1 MNDDFL
7 RRIRVEPP
15 AGFMASLKAR
25 LDRQLPPAA
34 AAPRRSLLRVLVFGL
49 LFGGSVF
56 AISLL
61 SVNGLPDFARN
72 LVQIRHPDAKSTAA
86 AAGHPDALPH
96 SPASSGLTSFPLRQG
111 PAEGSEPAGKQ
122 LDLPRSTGSPGPANG
137 TAPTAQ
143 SIAGAASTSPS
154 RVINLVTSKTLQAY
168 IKLRTAGIGH
178 ANGPFRADVSVTA
191 ADGAD
196 EALAQFCSKGA
207 AAGNKPSPDI
217 AVVPRRITR
226 AEYEVCTRNI
236 GNLAEAQVERQAI
249 VIARSKLY
257 GTLTLSEKDIFLA
270 LAAEI
275 PDPEHPGTFISNP
288 NTTWDRVNDSLGGEP
303 IEVFGPD
310 AQSTTGV
317 AFRQILLEAG
327 CNSLPA
333 IAALKQTDSDR
344 YEQVCTTLRK
354 DGAYVEMSEE
364 LPYDTLQR
372 LQSHPN
378 AIGVLG
384 YAQQHMVGSIFHSN
398 YMLITNPIGG
408 VEPTLEAIANGSYP
422 GARTLYVYLNQWRT
436 STGAPYL
443 IAWLA
448 GADNFIA
455 APLDEA
461 QLKVLR
467 TYPLKFPDL
476 KL

>member
-7 RRIRVEPP
+7 HRIRVEPP

-34 AAPRRSLLRVLVFGL
+34 AAPRRSLLRVLLFGL

-61 SVNGLPDFARN
+61 SVNGLPDFART

-86 AAGHPDALPH
+86 AAGHPGASPH
-96 SPASSGLTSFPLRQG
+96 SPAGSGLTSFPARQG

-122 LDLPRSTGSPGPANG
+122 LDLPRSTGSPGPANS

-143 SIAGAASTSPS
+143 SIAGAASTSP
-154 RVINLVTSKTLQAY
+154 RQVINLVTSKTLQAY
-168 IKLRTAGIGH
+168 IELRTAGFGH
-178 ANGPFRADVSVTA
+178 ANGPFRPDVSVTA
-191 ADGAD
+191 TDGAA

-207 AAGNKPSPDI
+207 AGGNKPSPDI
-217 AVVPRRITR
+217 AAVPRRITQ

-236 GNLAEAQVERQAI
+236 GGIAEVQVERQAI
-249 VIARSKLY
+249 VLARSKLY
-257 GTLTLSEKDIFLA
+257 GTLALSEKDLFLA

-288 NTTWDRVNDSLGGEP
+288 NTTWDSGEP
-303 IEVFGPD
+303 IEVFGPR

-333 IAALKQTDSDR
+333 IAALKQTDSAR
-344 YEQVCTTLRK
+344 YEQVCTTIRK
-354 DGAYVEMSEE
+354 DGAYVEIPEE
-364 LPYDTLQR
+364 LPYDTLQT

-384 YAQQHMVGSIFHSN
+384 YGQQRMVGSIFHIN
-398 YMLITNPIGG
+398 YMLVTVPIGG
-408 VEPTLEAIANGSYP
+408 VEPTPEAIANGSYP
-422 GARTLYVYLNQWRT
+422 GARTLYVYLNQWRA

-448 GADNFIA
+448 GASTSADNFIA

-461 QLKVLR
+461 QLKALR